1 MKINKLY
8 LAIIPALLFQFIGA
22 LLYLELFSDSQ
33 IAQYIYSITKILI
46 IIWPL
51 FWLFLGLKTK
61 LKKLPQRKQST
72 IYGIISGILIS
83 TIILTIF
90 FIFRE
95 YFNDLSSII
104 TEKAESFGIKNY
116 YILFSIF
123 LSLIHSLIE
132 EYYWRWFIFGNLLK
146 KFSFKISAIIASI
159 GFGLHHFILLS
170 QFFPTIITVLFGS
183 TVILGGIIWCWTY
196 KKTGSLLGSWI
207 SHAFVDA
214 AIMYIGYLL
223 IFT

>member
-1 MKINKLY
+1 MKIKKLY
-8 LAIIPALLFQFIGA
+8 LAIIPALFFQFIGA
-22 LLYLELFSDSQ
+22 LLYLKLFSNSQ
-33 IAQYIYSITKILI
+33 IAQYIYSLTKILI
-46 IIWPL
+46 VIWPL

-61 LKKLPQRKQST
+61 LKNLPHRKQSI

-83 TIILTIF
+83 TIILATF

-95 YFNDLSSII
+95 YFNDLSTII
-104 TEKAESFGIKNY
+104 TDRVESFGIKNY

-123 LSLIHSLIE
+123 LSLIHSFIE
-132 EYYWRWFIFGNLLK
+132 EFYWRWFVFGNLLK

-170 QFFPTIITVLFGS
+170 QFFSPIITALFGS
-183 TVILGGIIWCWTY
+183 CVILGGIIWCWTY
-196 KKTGSLLGSWI
+196 KKTGSLLGSWV
-207 SHAFVDA
+207 SHVFVDA
-214 AIMYIGYLL
+214 TIMYIGYLL